1 MEEEFNGLRAIL
13 IDPFKEKI
21 RVAHPPLDDYM
32 SEIKEWMEVRCID
45 IVTLDDRNMMIV
57 DDEGLLKNPNR
68 YFHWV
73 PNNYNYAG
81 RAVIVGYDEDGETT
95 DATYHPK
102 RVEDELVKWVAE
114 GHVEEPFMQFIPI
127 DPLGV

>member
-1 MEEEFNGLRAIL
+1 MKEEANGLRAIL

-32 SEIKEWMEVRCID
+32 SEIKKWMEVSCID
-45 IVTLDDRNMMIV
+45 IVTLDDSNMMIV
-57 DDEGLLKNPNR
+57 DDDGLLKNPNR

-73 PNNYNYAG
+73 PHNYNYAG
-81 RAVIVGYDEDGETT
+81 RAVIVGYNEDGETT
-95 DATYHPK
+95 NSTYQPI
-102 RVEDELVKWVAE
+102 RVEDELVRWVAE